1 MSLRRHGKW
10 RMALPRQ
17 AILVAVE
24 HFLADGEPLG
34 SFFIHA
40 WAHGSVD
47 HAAGPRTLERGRR
60 LDAEEAE
67 ALHEPHVSAQGCCFD
82 AEGAEALCEPHRP
95 QLGAGEA
102 ARGMVQGSPPQ
113 R

>member
-1 MSLRRHGKW
+1 
-10 RMALPRQ
+10 MASGPDMAVLG
-17 AILVAVE
+17 VVE

-67 ALHEPHVSAQGCCFD
+67 ALHEPHVSARGRHLG
-82 AEGAEALCEPHRP
+82 AEGAEALRDPHRP
-95 QLGAGEA
+95 QPGAGKA
-102 ARGMVQGSPPQ
+102 ARGMVKESPP
-113 R
+113 RH